1 MVPHEYRGMG
11 VCMVPR
17 NCVLL
22 YFDHVLMVHYVCT
35 FRASWLWHY
44 FLPWGHYQNKGHVK
58 WEWNTWPISV
68 MLSLIRVRVI
78 WFKNWC
84 NFERLMQGFY
94 VFFWLKLIVKTKY
107 VLSSRGERNNY
118 ALYNIPS
125 NFNTTKK
132 FLRAFYEFL

>member
-1 MVPHEYRGMG
+1 MNIGEWGLYGTKELCVVVLWSCADGALCVRLEPRGYGITFYLEGITKTRGMWSESG
-11 VCMVPR
+11 
-17 NCVLL
+17 
-22 YFDHVLMVHYVCT
+22 T
-35 FRASWLWHY
+35 
-44 FLPWGHYQNKGHVK
+44 Q
-58 WEWNTWPISV
+58 WPISV
-68 MLSLIRVRVI
+68 MLSITRVRVI